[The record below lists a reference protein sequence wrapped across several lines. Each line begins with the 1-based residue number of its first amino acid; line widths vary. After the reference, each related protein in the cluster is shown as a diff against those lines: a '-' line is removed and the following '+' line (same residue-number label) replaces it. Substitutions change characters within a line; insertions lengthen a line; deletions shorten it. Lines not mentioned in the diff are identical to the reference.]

1 MMEGWK
7 GGRGVT
13 QKSPNQS
20 NKKMHLQCNFTKE
33 EKREKQI
40 TVNDL
45 YSIVVYLKLK
55 CVIMLKHV
63 TCMYLCIFAIQE
75 LRIHSASL
83 QRSKVDC
90 KPLASKDGIYMCL
103 G

>member
-1 MMEGWK
+1 MEGWN

-20 NKKMHLQCNFTKE
+20 NKKMHLQCNSQKKRKE
-33 EKREKQI
+33 KKQI

-63 TCMYLCIFAIQE
+63 TCMYLCIFASQE
-75 LRIHSASL
+75 FRIHSAFL
-83 QRSKVDC
+83 QSRVDH
-90 KPLASKDGIYMCL
+90 KPLANEDGICV
-103 G
+103 

>member
-55 CVIMLKHV
+55 CVIMLKQV
-63 TCMYLCIFAIQE
+63 TCIC
-75 LRIHSASL
+75 ASSL
-83 QRSKVDC
+83 SKSLGST
-90 KPLASKDGIYMCL
+90 PLLYRGAE
-103 G
+103 

>member
-1 MMEGWK
+1 M
-7 GGRGVT
+7 
-13 QKSPNQS
+13 Q
-20 NKKMHLQCNFTKE
+20 FTKE

-63 TCMYLCIFAIQE
+63 TCMYLCIFASQE
-75 LRIHSASL
+75 LKMVYVFRLTFKSFVNRKYDIS
-83 QRSKVDC
+83 
-90 KPLASKDGIYMCL
+90 
-103 G
+103 

>member
-20 NKKMHLQCNFTKE
+20 NKKMHLQCNSQKKRKE
-33 EKREKQI
+33 KKQI

-63 TCMYLCIFAIQE
+63 TCMYLCIFTSQGFKIQ
-75 LRIHSASL
+75 SVSL
-83 QRSKVDC
+83 KRSRVD
-90 KPLASKDGIYMCL
+90 
-103 G
+103 